1 MSGLKTFLAVFF
13 MLVGALPAPALNNA
27 ANEDL
32 RIFAICAGRFSAQME
47 HSWLFGKSDPS
58 DFEQDREMM
67 LMLIDAI
74 MPDTD
79 RIRVMDWRI
88 NAKQAHAMLLTRAA
102 YTIDGADAVWAETR
116 AEAAIA
122 ECRDLLLFN

>member
-1 MSGLKTFLAVFF
+1 MSGLKTFLAVLF
-13 MLVGALPAPALNNA
+13 MLVGALPAPALNNS
-27 ANEDL
+27 ANDDL

-47 HSWLFGKSDPS
+47 HSWLFGKSDAGEL
-58 DFEQDREMM
+58 EQDREMM
-67 LMLIDAI
+67 LLLIDAI

-79 RIRVMDWRI
+79 RVRVLDWRI

-102 YTIDGADAVWAETR
+102 YTSDDGDADWAKSR
-116 AEAAIA
+116 AAAAIA